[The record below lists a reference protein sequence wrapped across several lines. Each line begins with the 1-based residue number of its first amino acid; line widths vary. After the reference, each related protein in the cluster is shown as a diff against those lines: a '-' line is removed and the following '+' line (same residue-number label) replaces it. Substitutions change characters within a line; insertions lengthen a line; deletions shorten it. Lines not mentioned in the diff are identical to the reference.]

1 MTEKNPGS
9 PIARTERGV
18 QMSGSAVQPARNRA
32 RPGEPPAAETR
43 VLAFKRHLRA
53 EVSAGNGAYL
63 FSERGVIA
71 MRGARIESL
80 APLLDGT
87 RELGEVLRARPAG
100 MTPEEVAAI
109 VAQLVDE
116 GLVSVRP
123 VPGPGVD
130 ERELAYWDACGID
143 VAGITSPATR
153 PGVRLVAVGEDTDPG
168 PVERALADAGLAAA
182 PATAGDADLGIVLC
196 TYYLDPRLAD
206 VDADHRRTGRPWLL
220 ARPFG
225 AQVWIGPVLRPGES
239 GCWHCLTNRLWGHR
253 HAEACAQQVLGHEG
267 PARRPTAALPSLSAA
282 AAHLIVLEASKWL
295 AGYRYHG
302 QQCVWVLDTLDM
314 QGTLHELRRR
324 PQCPACGDP
333 TLVAARGARPIR
345 LEPARKTTA
354 TGGGHRTS
362 TPGQILERY
371 GHLISPITGVVKEI
385 RRDPAAPPYV
395 NAYRSGQS
403 VARGITGVAGMRAG
417 LHGENGGKGTTPL
430 EAEVSAL
437 CEAVERFSGNYQS
450 DELRIRAPF
459 ADLEEAVHPNDCML
473 FADRQYQERTA
484 WNAGHGSFQH
494 VPTRFDP
501 DAAIDWTP
509 VWSLSG
515 GRRLLPTAY
524 LYYGVPAESGGR
536 GLVTDS
542 NGAAAGSS
550 LEDAVLQGALE
561 LVERDAVALWWYNR
575 TPVHGVDLDSFE
587 DGWLAEMVGHYAGLG
602 REMWVLD
609 VTSDLG
615 VPVFAA
621 VSRGTGRPHEH
632 IMFGFG
638 AHLDP
643 RIAVRRAVAEL
654 NQMLPDL
661 LRQGHGIGD
670 PDAARWLEYATVANQ
685 PYLMP
690 VAGERTRTPADFPY
704 VHRPDVRDDVFAL
717 AGALKEAGSELLVL
731 DQTRPD
737 VGLPVVKVL
746 APGLRPFWARYAPG
760 RLFDVPVR
768 LGRVAEPVPYERLN
782 PFPMFL

>member
-1 MTEKNPGS
+1 
-9 PIARTERGV
+9 
-18 QMSGSAVQPARNRA
+18 MSGSAVRPVPGRGRPEEAPAS
-32 RPGEPPAAETR
+32 GTR

-53 EVSAGNGAYL
+53 EVSDGNGAYL
-63 FSERGVIA
+63 FSERGVIT

-87 RELGEVLRARPAG
+87 REFAEVLRARPAG

-123 VPGPGVD
+123 VPEPAVD
-130 ERELAYWDACGID
+130 ERELAYWDACGVD
-143 VAGITSPATR
+143 AAPMASRAAAPGI
-153 PGVRLVAVGEDTDPG
+153 RLVAVGDDVDTG
-168 PVERALADAGLAAA
+168 PVERALADATLAVA
-182 PATAGDADLGIVLC
+182 PAATGDADLSIVLC
-196 TYYLDPRLAD
+196 TDYLDPRLEEL
-206 VDADHRRTGRPWLL
+206 DAEHRRTGRPWLL

-239 GCWHCLTNRLWGHR
+239 ACWHCLTNRLWGHR
-253 HAEACAQQVLGHEG
+253 HAEACAQELLGHEG

-282 AAHLIVLEASKWL
+282 AAHLVVLEASKWL

-302 QQCVWVLDTLDM
+302 QQCVWVLDTLDL

-324 PQCPACGDP
+324 PQCPGCGDS
-333 TLVAARGARPIR
+333 TLVAARGARPVR
-345 LEPARKTTA
+345 LEPARKTTS

-362 TPGQILERY
+362 TPAQTLERY
-371 GHLISPITGVVKEI
+371 GHLISPVTGIVKEV
-385 RRDPAAPPYV
+385 RRDPGAPPYV
-395 NAYRSGQS
+395 NAYRSGQN
-403 VARGITGVAGMRAG
+403 VARGVTGAAGIRAG
-417 LHGENGGKGTTPL
+417 LRGENGGKGITAL
-430 EAEVSAL
+430 DAEVGAL
-437 CEAVERFSGNYQS
+437 CEAVERFSGNYQG
-450 DELRIRAPF
+450 DELRIRASF
-459 ADLEEAVHPNDCML
+459 EELGAEAVHPNDCML
-473 FADRQYQERTA
+473 FADRQYRERAA

-494 VPTRFDP
+494 VPVRFDP

-515 GRRLLPTAY
+515 HRRLLPTAY
-524 LYYGVPAESGGR
+524 LYYGVPAESGAR
-536 GLVTDS
+536 GVHADS

-550 LEDAVLQGALE
+550 LEDAVLQGTLE

-575 TPVHGVDLDSFE
+575 TPVPGVDLGSFDDE
-587 DGWLAEMVGHYAGLG
+587 WLAEMIGHYAGLG
-602 REMWVLD
+602 RELWVLD

-643 RIAVRRAVAEL
+643 RIAVRRAVSEL

-670 PDAARWLEYATVANQ
+670 PDAARWLEHATVANQ
-685 PYLMP
+685 PYLRP
-690 VAGERTRTPADFPY
+690 AAGARTRTPADFRY

-717 AGALKEAGSELLVL
+717 AGALAEAGSELLVL

-746 APGLRPFWARYAPG
+746 APGLRPFWARFAPG

>member
-1 MTEKNPGS
+1 
-9 PIARTERGV
+9 
-18 QMSGSAVQPARNRA
+18 MSGSAVRPVPGPAC
-32 RPGEPPAAETR
+32 PGEALAAGTR

-53 EVSAGNGAYL
+53 EVSDGNGAYL

-87 RELGEVLRARPAG
+87 RELAEVLRARPAG

-109 VAQLVDE
+109 VAQLVEE

-123 VPGPGVD
+123 VLGPAVD

-143 VAGITSPATR
+143 AARMTSRAR
-153 PGVRLVAVGEDTDPG
+153 PGIRLLAVGDDVDTG
-168 PVERALADAGLAAA
+168 PVERALTDATPAVEPAA
-182 PATAGDADLGIVLC
+182 TGDADLSIVLC
-196 TYYLDPRLAD
+196 NDYLDPRLAEL
-206 VDADHRRTGRPWLL
+206 DAEHRRTGRPWLL
-220 ARPFG
+220 ARPVG
-225 AQVWIGPVLRPGES
+225 AQVWIGPVLRPGVS
-239 GCWHCLTNRLWGHR
+239 ACWHCLTHRLWGHR
-253 HAEACAQQVLGHEG
+253 HAEACAQEVLGHQG
-267 PARRPTAALPSLSAA
+267 PAHRPTAALPSLSAA

-302 QQCVWVLDTLDM
+302 QQCVWVLDTLAL

-324 PQCPACGDP
+324 PQCPACGDS
-333 TLVAARGARPIR
+333 TLVAARGARPVR
-345 LEPARKTTA
+345 LEPARKTTL

-362 TPGQILERY
+362 TPYQTLERY
-371 GHLISPITGVVKEI
+371 GHLISPVTGIVKEV

-395 NAYRSGQS
+395 NAYRSGHN
-403 VARGITGVAGMRAG
+403 VARGVTGVAGIRAG
-417 LHGENGGKGTTPL
+417 LRGENGGKGTTPL
-430 EAEVSAL
+430 DAEVGAL
-437 CEAVERFSGNYQS
+437 CEAVERFSGNYQG
-450 DELRIRAPF
+450 DELRIRASF
-459 ADLEEAVHPNDCML
+459 DELGAEAVHPNDCML
-473 FADRQYQERTA
+473 FADRQYRERAA

-494 VPTRFDP
+494 VSVPFDP
-501 DAAIDWTP
+501 RAAVDWTP
-509 VWSLSG
+509 VWTLSG

-524 LYYGVPAESGGR
+524 LYYGVPAESGAR
-536 GLVTDS
+536 GLLADS

-550 LEDAVLQGALE
+550 LEDAVLQGTLE
-561 LVERDAVALWWYNR
+561 LIERDAVALWWYNR
-575 TPVHGVDLDSFE
+575 TPVPGVDLGSFA
-587 DGWLAEMVGHYAGLG
+587 DGWLTEMVGHYAGLG
-602 REMWVLD
+602 RELWVLD
-609 VTSDLG
+609 VSSDLD

-621 VSRGTGRPHEH
+621 VSRRTDRPHEH

-685 PYLMP
+685 PYLRP
-690 VAGERTRTPADFPY
+690 AAGERTRTPADFRY

-717 AGALKEAGSELLVL
+717 AGALAEAGSELLVL

-737 VGLPVVKVL
+737 IGLPVVKVL

-768 LGRVAEPVPYERLN
+768 LGRVAEPVPYEQLN